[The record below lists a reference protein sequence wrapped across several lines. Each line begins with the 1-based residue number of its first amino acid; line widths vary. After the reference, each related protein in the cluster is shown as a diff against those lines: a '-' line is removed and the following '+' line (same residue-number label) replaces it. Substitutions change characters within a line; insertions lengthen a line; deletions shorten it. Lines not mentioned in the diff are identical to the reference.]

1 MRGSTTDSPDMPIA
15 IVGCAFRFPGDL
27 ADEASLWRALREGR
41 DMVGTIDASRWA
53 TEHLQHARR
62 AEPGRSISFAAG
74 VLSRIDEFDANFFGI
89 SPREAAWLD
98 PQQRLLLELTWEA
111 MENAGQV
118 PSQLE
123 GSHCGVFVGISGLDY
138 GMRGLDDLASL
149 SGHLMTGNTLSIA
162 ANRLSYVFDLRGP
175 SMAVDTA
182 CSSSLVALHQACC
195 SLQSGESA
203 VALVGGMNLLLH
215 PYPFVGFTKA
225 SMLSPRGRCRPFDA
239 SADGYVRAE
248 GGAVL
253 LLKPLSA
260 AERDGD
266 PILAVILGTG
276 ANADGGQ
283 KTAMTIP
290 SSAGQIE
297 LMRAVMQRAGITPQ
311 QVDYIEAHG
320 TGTAVGDPIEA
331 QAIGEVYGHG
341 RAAPLPIGS
350 VKSNLGHLEPA
361 SGMAGLVK
369 TLLMLQHRGLP
380 PSLHFETPNPHI
392 DFRALNLQVVGEY
405 LHLPKS
411 PRRLPVMGVNSFGF
425 GGANAHVLL
434 RASPSRPAVIRG
446 PDVPVPPLF
455 LSARTDEA
463 LSALAIRYAQFLTA
477 PDAPAYYD
485 IAHSSA
491 YRRQHLERRL
501 AIRAADASSIAS
513 LLERF
518 AGGTVPAEF
527 VLENALPEPGTI
539 AFVYSGN
546 GAQWAGMGQRLVA
559 ESTRFAEI
567 MSELDTAMADRA
579 RFSILAALRADAAN
593 AHLDDTAVA
602 QPLLFAMQVAITR
615 LLREQGLEPAA
626 VTGHSV
632 GEVAAAWAAGALDL
646 DAAIDV
652 ICARSAAQALT
663 RGRGRMAAVALSEAA
678 ARALLD
684 EEGLASL
691 EIAGIN
697 SPGAV
702 TLSGSLVEL
711 QMLQAKLE
719 ARHVFFRVLDLDYAF
734 HSREMDPIRE
744 SLQTSL
750 AGLRPGDTAIPFI
763 STVHGERVDG
773 TTLGASYWWRNI
785 REPVQFAQAVQSLA
799 AHGCRVFL
807 EIGPHAILQTYLSES
822 LSAAKLAGRVLP
834 TMRRGN
840 DGLERLEE
848 AALRARLSSNQ
859 PDLHAYFPL
868 PGRFVRLPNYPWQ
881 RERHWHPVSSE
892 SAGVLTRSRVH
903 PLLGWRVPGTQHL
916 WENSVDLTT
925 LPYLADHRVA
935 GAVVFPAAAYLELAL
950 AGAREHFG
958 GERFELE
965 ELEILAPIV
974 LDPEHARS
982 VRCEFV
988 PGECI
993 FRIRSRQRLSD
1004 DEWSLNAIARL
1015 AGAPTLAAPE
1025 PELSGL
1031 EGEALEA
1038 ASHYQMAQ
1046 SLGLQYGSAFQRF
1059 ERGVLCGDTLRGWLL
1074 ESPEPQ
1080 AEASYLLHPAALD
1093 ACFQSLVHFFA
1104 GDIAT
1109 GNALPLLPVKIGR
1122 MRFFGGS
1129 LPRAF
1134 GARVKRRALRSVLAD
1149 FILLDPQHRVVAVLE
1164 DVRFRAATVQ
1174 RQASV
1179 EPSLWQLVPR
1189 LTPHPADRAPVPP
1202 PVNRVLAEIA
1212 QASLAAL
1219 ESPLRRQQHF
1229 HDALPLSDAL
1239 VVAFAYEAFRTLKGR
1254 TGAWLEQALEDPQ
1267 HVGADQR
1274 SLFLWL
1280 RGRLQAAGLLARD
1293 QHGWRLN
1300 VELAPPP
1307 AGDIF
1312 RTLLA
1317 DFPDSLPELLCVGRV
1332 GRRLA
1337 ALLEGT
1343 EDVQALAHGIRGS
1356 NLIEALVDGAPAYRA
1371 TNLALAELL
1380 DAMMRQWPRE
1390 RRVRVLEISGGSSEL
1405 HQRLVARLEP
1415 ERLDYVIAGPENSQH
1430 AHLQAEYAAH
1440 PFVSIATLKGED
1452 LSLTAASPLPSEFD
1466 LILVHHWLHGLP
1478 QLSVAL
1484 AGLRAKLAPGGLLL
1498 LAERHP
1504 DTSADLIFGVSPTW
1518 WHEAEGG
1525 PSSSLMAPRSWEKLL
1540 VDGGFEQVET
1550 VAEPAAKAARSGAFL
1565 VLARNPEAAR
1575 TPEVPASG
1583 TWLLLCG
1590 PDDPSRTLGERL
1602 ALHLESHS
1610 QRVLLSP
1617 VRAEALRRR
1626 VAEAHTA
1633 LGGIDHVVYLAGV
1646 VGQEEFAEPG
1656 LAPDEATGCLDAL
1669 AIVHAIADTRAT
1681 PPRLWVIGTGGSGA
1695 SRPGNL
1701 ALVHPGS
1708 APLWGLGRVLM
1719 NEQPALAC
1727 TLIDVAIDPSGTEVA
1742 ERLSREL
1749 LWPDGENEIVL
1760 AEQGRFAL
1768 RLQRCTAIATADA
1781 DAAEEFRLDFRVPG
1795 QLRNL
1800 DWFPLPARALQRH
1813 DIEVRPMAAGLNFR
1827 DVMYAM
1833 GLLPD
1838 EVVENGFSGASLGL
1852 EFAGIVHR
1860 VGADVTDYR
1869 PGDEV
1874 MGFAPAC
1881 FASRVITSAG
1891 AIAAKPPE
1899 WSFAQAAT
1907 VPVAFF
1913 TVYYALKHLANL
1925 QPGERVLIHGGA
1937 GAVGIAAIQLAQH
1950 LGAEVFATAGNDEKR
1965 DFVHLIGAGRVF
1977 DSRSLAFADEILAL
1991 TGGEGVDVVLN
2002 SLAGEAIHRNLRAL
2016 RRFGRYLELGK
2027 RDFVENT
2034 HIGLRPFKNNISYFG
2049 IDADQLL
2056 IARPQLAGRLFAEVM
2071 TLFREGVLVPLPAR
2085 EFSAR
2090 RIVDAFRYM
2099 QQSRQIGKV
2108 VVDLKDAR
2116 VPIQQLAQKHVPLQL
2131 SQDAS
2136 YLVTGG
2142 LSGFGL
2148 ESARALAQRGAGH
2161 LVLLCRQGLATSGT
2175 EEAIAGLQALG
2186 ARVHVYACDV
2196 ADRPALAAVLR
2207 AVARELPPVR
2217 GVLHA
2222 AMVLEDCLIANLDA
2236 GRLHR
2241 VLAPKIQGARNLHEL
2256 TLDYPLE
2263 HFILYSSVTTCL
2275 GNPGQAN
2282 YVAANAYLEALVAW
2296 RRSRGLTGT
2305 CVAWGPID
2313 DVGYLSRNGALKDSL
2328 ATRLGTAPLRA
2339 AAALEMLERILA
2351 ADLAVVTVADLGW
2364 PMLSKLLPSAA
2375 GPRFDDLR
2383 RAAGSGD
2390 CGTDASVDLKTLI
2403 TGKSVEEIRQIVQ
2416 ELVLK
2421 EVAQILRLGTERIDP
2436 ARSLYDLGMD
2446 SLMAME
2452 LALGIEKRFGINL
2465 PAMALN
2471 EGPSVERISQRL
2483 TARLSGAETEVTSH
2497 AHRIENLV
2505 RSIAVQH
2512 SEDMSAQEVSDI
2524 AALVQREV
2532 QSGARSTP

>member
-1 MRGSTTDSPDMPIA
+1 MSGPPTGSPTIPIA

-41 DMVGTIDASRWA
+41 DMVGTIDAARWA
-53 TEHLQHARR
+53 TDQLQHARR

-74 VLSRIDEFDANFFGI
+74 VLSHIDQFDANFFGI

-111 MENAGQV
+111 LENAGQV
-118 PSQLE
+118 PSRLE
-123 GSHCGVFVGISGLDY
+123 GSRCGVFVGISGFDY
-138 GMRGLDDLASL
+138 GLRGLDDLASL

-195 SLQSGESA
+195 SLQSGESTL
-203 VALVGGMNLLLH
+203 ALVGGMNLLLH
-215 PYPFVGFTKA
+215 PYSFVAFTKA
-225 SMLSPRGRCRPFDA
+225 SMLSARGRCRPFDA
-239 SADGYVRAE
+239 GADGYVRAE

-253 LLKPLSA
+253 LLKSLDE

-276 ANADGGQ
+276 ANTDGGQ
-283 KTAMTIP
+283 KSGMTIP
-290 SSAGQIE
+290 SRTGQAE
-297 LMRAVMQRAGITPQ
+297 LMRGVMTRAGITPQ

-331 QAIGEVYGHG
+331 SAIGEVYGQG

-350 VKSNLGHLEPA
+350 IKSNLGHLEPA

-369 TLLMLQHRGLP
+369 TLLMLKHRALP
-380 PSLHFETPNPHI
+380 PTLHFETPNPQI
-392 DFRALNLQVVGEY
+392 DFRTLNLQVVTEY

-425 GGANAHVLL
+425 GGANAHALL
-434 RASPSRPAVIRG
+434 RAYAPRPRRERSPDA
-446 PDVPVPPLF
+446 PVPPLF
-455 LSARTDEA
+455 LSARSEEA
-463 LSALAIRYAQFLTA
+463 LRALAERYAALLQSGDA
-477 PDAPAYYD
+477 PDYYD
-485 IAHSSA
+485 IAHGSA
-491 YRRQHLERRL
+491 FRRAHLERRL
-501 AIRAADASSIAS
+501 ALRAEDPAGIAR

-518 AGGTVPAEF
+518 ASGAVAADV
-527 VLENALPEPGTI
+527 VLEHALPEPGEI

-546 GAQWAGMGQRLVA
+546 GAQWAGMGQRLLA
-559 ESTRFAEI
+559 ESPRFAQL
-567 MSELDTAMADRA
+567 MSELDAAMADAA

-615 LLREQGLEPAA
+615 LLREQGLEPAFA
-626 VTGHSV
+626 TGHSV

-646 DAAIDV
+646 EQAIEV

-663 RGRGRMAAVALSEAA
+663 RGGGRMAAVGLSEQAV
-678 ARALLD
+678 RALLQQ
-684 EEGLASL
+684 EGLDSL

-697 SPGAV
+697 SPNAV

-711 QMLQAKLE
+711 QLLEAMLE
-719 ARHVFFRVLDLDYAF
+719 ARQVFFRLLDLDYAF
-734 HSREMDPIRE
+734 HSRAMDPIRE
-744 SLQTSL
+744 QLEASL
-750 AGLRPGDTAIPFI
+750 AGLQPAHTAIPFI
-763 STVHGERVDG
+763 STVRGERVDG
-773 TTLGASYWWRNI
+773 TALGAGYWWQNI

-799 AHGCRVFL
+799 AHGARVFL

-848 AALRARLSSNQ
+848 AALRARLSGCQ
-859 PDLHAYFPL
+859 PDLRAYFPL

-892 SAGVLTRSRVH
+892 SAGVLARPRVH
-903 PLLGWRVPGTQHL
+903 PLLGWRVAGIPHV
-916 WENSVDLTT
+916 WENSIDATT
-925 LPYLADHRVA
+925 LPYLADHRIA
-935 GAVVFPAAAYLELAL
+935 GAVVFPAAAYVELAL

-965 ELEILAPIV
+965 ELDILAPIV

-988 PGECI
+988 PGESV
-993 FRIRSRQRLSD
+993 FRIRSRQRLSE
-1004 DEWSLNAIARL
+1004 DEWSLNAIVRL
-1015 AGAPTLAAPE
+1015 AGAPTLPAPE
-1025 PELSGL
+1025 PDLSSL

-1038 ASHYQMAQ
+1038 QSHYQLAQ

-1059 ERGVLCGDTLRGWLL
+1059 ERGVLCGDTLRGALL

-1080 AEASYLLHPAALD
+1080 AEAGYLLHPAALD

-1104 GDIAT
+1104 ADIAT

-1122 MRFFGGS
+1122 MRYFGGS
-1129 LPRAF
+1129 RPRAF

-1149 FILLDPQHRVVAVLE
+1149 FILLDPQQRVVAVLE

-1174 RQASV
+1174 RQASA
-1179 EPSLWQLVPR
+1179 EPSLWQVVPR
-1189 LTPHPADRAPVPP
+1189 LTPHPADGAPVPQP
-1202 PVNRVLAEIA
+1202 ANRVLAEIA

-1219 ESPLRRQQHF
+1219 EAPLRRPQHF

-1239 VVAFAYEAFRTLKGR
+1239 VVAFAYDAFRTLQGR
-1254 TGAWLEQALEDPQ
+1254 AGAWLEHALEDPQ
-1267 HVGADQR
+1267 RVGADQR
-1274 SLFLWL
+1274 ALFLWL

-1293 QHGWRLN
+1293 AHGWRLN
-1300 VELAPPP
+1300 VDLAPPP
-1307 AGDIF
+1307 AEEIF

-1317 DFPDSLPELLCVGRV
+1317 DFPDNLPELLCVGRV

-1343 EDVQALAHGIRGS
+1343 EDVQALARGIRGS
-1356 NLIEALVDGAPAYRA
+1356 NLIEALVDDAPAYRA
-1371 TNLALAELL
+1371 TNVALAELL
-1380 DAMMRQWPRE
+1380 DAMMRQWPSE

-1405 HQRLVARLEP
+1405 HHRLVARLEP
-1415 ERLDYVIAGPENSQH
+1415 ERLDYVIAGPENPRH

-1440 PFVSIATLKGED
+1440 PFVSVATLRVED
-1452 LSLTAASPLPSEFD
+1452 LSLTAGSPLPSEFD
-1466 LILVHHWLHGLP
+1466 LILVHHWLHGVP
-1478 QLSVAL
+1478 QLSAAL

-1504 DTSADLIFGVSPTW
+1504 DASADLIFGVSPTW

-1540 VDGGFEQVET
+1540 VDCGFEQVET
-1550 VAEPAAKAARSGAFL
+1550 VAEPAAKAARSGAYL
-1565 VLARNPEAAR
+1565 VLASNPAATR
-1575 TPEVPASG
+1575 AREELASAA
-1583 TWLLLCG
+1583 WLLLCS

-1617 VRAEALRRR
+1617 VRPEVLQRR
-1626 VAEAHTA
+1626 VEEARTA

-1646 VGQEEFAEPG
+1646 LGEEEIAEPG

-1669 AIVHAIADTRAT
+1669 GIVHAIAGTRAT
-1681 PPRLWVIGTGGSGA
+1681 PPRLWLIGTGGAGA
-1695 SRPGNL
+1695 SRPGNT
-1701 ALVHPGS
+1701 ALMHPS
-1708 APLWGLGRVLM
+1708 NAPLWGLGRVLM
-1719 NEQPALAC
+1719 NEQPALGC
-1727 TLIDVAIDPSGTEVA
+1727 TLIDVAIDPAGTEAA

-1768 RLQRCTAIATADA
+1768 RLQRCPAFAAALATT
-1781 DAAEEFRLDFRVPG
+1781 AEEFRLDFRVPG

-1800 DWFPLPARALQRH
+1800 DWFPLPTRALQRH
-1813 DIEVRPMAAGLNFR
+1813 EIEVRPMAAGLNFR

-1860 VGADVTDYR
+1860 VGEDVTDYR

-1881 FASRVITSAG
+1881 FASRVITTAG
-1891 AIAAKPPE
+1891 AIARKPPG

-1950 LGAEVFATAGNDEKR
+1950 LGAEVIATAGNDEKR
-1965 DFVHLIGAGRVF
+1965 DFVHLIGADRVF

-2056 IARPQLAGRLFAEVM
+2056 IARPQLACRLFGEVM
-2071 TLFREGVLVPLPAR
+2071 ALFREGVLVPLPAR
-2085 EFSAR
+2085 EFSAG

-2108 VVDLKDAR
+2108 VIDLKDAR
-2116 VPIQQLAQKHVPLQL
+2116 VPVRRPAQTPVRLRL

-2148 ESARALAQRGAGH
+2148 ESARALARRGAGH
-2161 LVLLCRQGLATSGT
+2161 LVLLCRQGLATPGA

-2186 ARVHVYACDV
+2186 ARVHVRACNV

-2236 GRLHR
+2236 ARLQR

-2313 DVGYLSRNGALKDSL
+2313 DAGYLSRNEGLKDSL
-2328 ATRLGTAPLRA
+2328 AARLGTAPLRA
-2339 AAALEMLERILA
+2339 AAALEMLERILM

-2364 PMLSKLLPSAA
+2364 PVLSKLLPSAV
-2375 GPRFDDLR
+2375 GPRFDYQR
-2383 RAAGSGD
+2383 RAAGAGD
-2390 CGTDASVDLKTLI
+2390 CGSDATLDLTTLLAGRGI
-2403 TGKSVEEIRQIVQ
+2403 EETRQIVQ

-2421 EVAQILRLGTERIDP
+2421 EVSQILRLGPERIDP

-2483 TARLSGAETEVTSH
+2483 TARLSGVEAEVTTP

-2505 RSIAVQH
+2505 RTIAAQH
-2512 SEDMSAQEVSDI
+2512 SEDMSAQEVREI
-2524 AALVQREV
+2524 AAHVQREV
-2532 QSGARSTP
+2532 QTGARLIP